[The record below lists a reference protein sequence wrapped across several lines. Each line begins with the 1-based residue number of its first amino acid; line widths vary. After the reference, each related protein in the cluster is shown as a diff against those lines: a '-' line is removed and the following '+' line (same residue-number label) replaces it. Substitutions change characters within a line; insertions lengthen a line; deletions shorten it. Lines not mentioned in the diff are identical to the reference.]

1 MRQALVMALQEFNGA
16 IILIAHDRF
25 LLESCVD
32 EFYLVANGQ
41 LSPFSGDIDDY
52 QLWLNEDKKHT
63 LKNDKLINDNAIDKK
78 LQRQQQAQLRKKTA
92 PLRKESQFI
101 EQKTLQW
108 QQQLSSLEQR
118 LNDTEMYQAANK
130 EHLTSILKEQA
141 KLKQNIEESEMHWLE
156 LEEQIEQIMNQ

>member
-1 MRQALVMALQEFNGA
+1 
-16 IILIAHDRF
+16 
-25 LLESCVD
+25 
-32 EFYLVANGQ
+32 
-41 LSPFSGDIDDY
+41 
-52 QLWLNEDKKHT
+52 
-63 LKNDKLINDNAIDKK
+63 
-78 LQRQQQAQLRKKTA
+78 
-92 PLRKESQFI
+92 LRKESQFI

-118 LNDTEMYQAANK
+118 LNDTEMYQSANK